1 MPRVCASCGTENPD
15 QARFCFA
22 CATPLVEAPA
32 ARKERKF
39 ATALFADLVGS
50 TALAEREDPEVVQ
63 SVVGRAFEHAAAEIE
78 RHGGLLEKFIGDA
91 ILAVFGVPTAHED
104 DPERAVRS
112 ALAVRE
118 VLDDLNR
125 GFAAEGRPELS
136 MRIGIEAGEVL
147 VDLERAEGPR
157 HGMLTGDAVNTA
169 ARLEQS
175 ADPGQIVVGPT
186 VHDATRD
193 RIEFRA
199 LTPLEL
205 KGKTE
210 PVPAW
215 RVMCARAGPSGQR
228 APLRLEARMVGRDEE
243 LATLE
248 QALARVRSELRPTL
262 VTVIGPAGIG
272 KSRLAFEF
280 LRSIEHLP
288 EPVSVRKGR
297 CLSYG
302 NVSYS
307 ALAEAV
313 KVECGVLDDDPPD
326 VVVAKTG
333 AAVERLFGDRE
344 LTPHVEVLIGS
355 GREHSFGREDLF
367 DAWRR
372 VLERMASRSPLVLVL
387 EDLHWADDGLLDF
400 VEHVTDWAQSPILL
414 LALSRPELLERRPG
428 WGGDRRATAI
438 ILDPL
443 TPQETQVMLQGLLA
457 TRLPAELTRIVL
469 ERGEGNPLFGQ
480 EIVRMLIDRGV
491 IRATEAAGWELV
503 GPVDEVEVPRSI
515 QALVA
520 ARLDGLPGEE
530 KAILQDASVIGRTF
544 WAGALG
550 RLSGLSGERVRDAL
564 GELQL
569 KELVLAREPPSLS
582 GELEFSFRHVV
593 IRDVAYDSLPKALR
607 AEKHVAT
614 ARWAEE
620 QAGHRREEIAE
631 LLATHYLQALHWL
644 DELGEADGRRRDVE
658 RDGYRWSRAA
668 GERAQRLWQQRES
681 VRWFRAALDLAPRMG
696 GGDEE
701 LAPLWESYATA
712 SDGVEAYPE
721 VLRAREEALSRYE
734 RIRSEADAGR
744 VEASI
749 AHAAL
754 GAGRLEA
761 AAQSATRAIG
771 RLEPL
776 GEGPDLAFALFT
788 LGRYELERDELDRAE
803 PLLRRARDTAQRV
816 GDLVAQAD
824 ATVSL
829 GWALHARGRGGET
842 VRLFDEALEAARRAS
857 DLSLLLDTLEAVF
870 SAAIEVSGDYRR
882 AEALGQE
889 SVELSRRSGNVGK
902 LSRALLNLAYLFQ
915 QVGRLDDADERA
927 RAGLDAARAVDDQ
940 LVVAFFH
947 AVTALVMCS
956 RAALDGAEDAM
967 RRCRAI
973 LEEEQIGYA
982 MYVEEFDA
990 LVTGLIAAGRGEDGK
1005 AADILADG
1013 SRRVSDKQLSVW
1025 VGQVLLLECVRV
1037 LVRRGRREEAV
1048 PHRDRLARLAAGN
1061 LPPRAFLAWADGLL
1075 EPDDRVAR
1083 DLLAEAVARFEALG
1097 RPIELGRCLIDL
1109 AEPQR
1114 RLGEDPRPTL
1124 ARARETLGSC
1134 GAALF
1139 LRDVEDA
1146 AAVG

>member
-1 MPRVCASCGTENPD
+1 MARVCTSCGTENPD

-22 CATPLVEAPA
+22 CATPLVESAP

-39 ATALFADLVGS
+39 ATALFADVVGS

-63 SVVGRAFEHAAAEIE
+63 SLIGRTFERAATEIE

-104 DPERAVRS
+104 DPERAVRA

-125 GFAAEGRPELS
+125 GFAAEGRPELA

-169 ARLEQS
+169 ARLQQASE
-175 ADPGQIVVGPT
+175 PGQIVVGST
-186 VHDATRD
+186 VHDATAE
-193 RIEFRA
+193 RIEYRA
-199 LTPLEL
+199 LPPLEL

-215 RVMCARAGPSGQR
+215 GVQRVRAGPRGER

-248 QALARVRSELRPTL
+248 RALARVRTESRPAL

-280 LRSIEHLP
+280 LWAIEHLP

-313 KVECGVLDDDPPD
+313 KAECGVLDDDPPEA
-326 VVVAKTG
+326 VVSKTA

-344 LTPHVEVLIGS
+344 LTPHVEALIGS

-400 VEHVTDWAQSPILL
+400 VQHVTEWAHGPILL
-414 LALSRPELLERRPG
+414 LALSRPEMLEHRPG
-428 WGGDRRATAI
+428 WGEGRRASTIA
-438 ILDPL
+438 LDPL
-443 TPQETQVMLQGLLA
+443 TPQETQVMLQDLLA

-469 ERGEGNPLFGQ
+469 ERGEGNPLFGE
-480 EIVRMLIDRGV
+480 EIVRMLIDRGA

-503 GPVDEVEVPRSI
+503 GSVDEIEVPRSI

-520 ARLDGLPGEE
+520 ARLDALPGEE
-530 KAILQDASVIGRTF
+530 KTILQDAAVVGRTF

-550 RLSGLSGERVRDAL
+550 RLSSLSDERVRDAL
-564 GELQL
+564 GELQM

-631 LLATHYLQALHWL
+631 LLATHHLQALHWL
-644 DELGEADGRRRDVE
+644 DELGETNGRRRDAE
-658 RDGYRWSRAA
+658 RDGYRWARAA
-668 GERAQRLWQQRES
+668 GERAQRLWQQREA
-681 VRWFRAALDLAPRMG
+681 VRWFRAALDIAPRIG

-701 LAPLWESYATA
+701 LAPLWESYAVA
-712 SDGVEAYPE
+712 SEGVEPYPE
-721 VLRAREEALSRYE
+721 MIRAWEESLARYE
-734 RIRSEADAGR
+734 RVAAEADAGR
-744 VEASI
+744 VEAQI

-754 GAGRLEA
+754 WAGRFDTAGSRA
-761 AAQSATRAIG
+761 ASAVQ

-776 GEGPDLAFALFT
+776 GEGPALAFALFA
-788 LGRYELERDELDRAE
+788 LGRYELELDRIDRAE
-803 PLLRRARDTAQRV
+803 PLLRRARDIAGRV
-816 GDLVAQAD
+816 GDLAAEAN

-829 GWALHARGRGGET
+829 GWTLHARGRGEET
-842 VRLFDEALEAARRAS
+842 VRLFDEALEAARQAG
-857 DLSLLLDTLEAVF
+857 DLSLILDTLEAVL
-870 SAAIEVSGDYRR
+870 SGAIEVSGDYPR
-882 AEALGQE
+882 AEALSRE
-889 SVELSRRSGNVGK
+889 SIELAGRAGNLGK
-902 LSRALLNLAYLFQ
+902 LSRAHLNLGYLLRELGRVDEADVSLEAARASAVA
-915 QVGRLDDADERA
+915 VGDQLVAGYSHAIRALGSCARGELDDAEQSL
-927 RAGLDAARAVDDQ
+927 GE
-940 LVVAFFH
+940 F
-947 AVTALVMCS
+947 
-956 RAALDGAEDAM
+956 
-967 RRCRAI
+967 RAI
-973 LEEEQIGYA
+973 LEGERIDFVMFREEL
-982 MYVEEFDA
+982 E
-990 LVTGLIAAGRGEDGK
+990 TLIAGQVALGRGRDER
-1005 AADILADG
+1005 AADILVEG
-1013 SRRVSDKQLSVW
+1013 SRGLTDEHLSVW
-1025 VGQVLLLECVRV
+1025 VGQLLLLECVKV
-1037 LVRRGRREEAV
+1037 LVRLGRREEAL
-1048 PHRDRLARLAAGN
+1048 HQRDRLASLAAGN
-1061 LPPRAFLAWADGLL
+1061 VPPRAFLTWVDGLL
-1075 EPDDRVAR
+1075 EPNAKVAR
-1083 DLLAEAVARFEALG
+1083 DHLADAVARFEALG

-1109 AEPQR
+1109 AGTEH
-1114 RLGEDPRPTL
+1114 RLGEDPGPTL
-1124 ARARETLGSC
+1124 ARARDTLGSC
-1134 GAALF
+1134 GAVLF
-1139 LRDVEDA
+1139 LRDAEGVA
-1146 AAVG
+1146 AGG